1 MAHRPVNDNVYL
13 DHGATTPVRSEV
25 IEAMLPYW
33 TTSYGNPSS
42 VHRFGQIAGDGL
54 LRARETIASL
64 LNAQAE
70 EIIFTGCGSESD
82 NLAIRGVMWDARR
95 SGRGNHLIT
104 TSVEHKAVLETAIQ
118 LRDFANFEL
127 TILPVDKFGQ
137 VAVGELEAA
146 IRPDTVLASIMAANN
161 EIGTLQPIKD
171 IGALLR
177 EKGVL
182 FHTDAI
188 QAVAST
194 AWDMRRMPIDLMS
207 LAPHKFYGPKG
218 IGILYARSEI
228 NLVPSLTGG
237 SQENGRRAGTENV
250 AFAVGAAE
258 ALRLA
263 IAERK
268 ELTNHYRKLTSLIIQ
283 GILDAFPG
291 DCILTG
297 HPVERL
303 PNNASFAFRH
313 LSGNDLL
320 LHLDIEGISAS
331 SGSACLSG
339 DPKPSTVLEAIGL
352 TDEWTRGGLRIT
364 VGKQNNGKD
373 VHYLLEVLPAIVDR
387 LRQLSLQF
395 S

>member
-1 MAHRPVNDNVYL
+1 MAQRPINDNIYL

-42 VHRFGQIAGDGL
+42 VHRFGQVAGDAL
-54 LRARETIASL
+54 LRARETIAEL
-64 LNAQAE
+64 LNARPE

-82 NLAIRGVMWDARR
+82 NLAIRGVMWEARR
-95 SGRGNHLIT
+95 SGCGNHLIT
-104 TSVEHKAVLETAIQ
+104 SSIEHKAVLETALQ
-118 LRDFANFEL
+118 LRDFANFDL
-127 TILPVDKFGQ
+127 TILPVDNFGR
-137 VAVGELEAA
+137 VTINDIEAA
-146 IRPDTVLASIMAANN
+146 IRPDTVLVSIMAANN
-161 EIGTLQPIKD
+161 EIGTLQSID
-171 IGALLR
+171 EIGALLR
-177 EKGVL
+177 EKGVI

-188 QAVAST
+188 QAVASNN
-194 AWDMRRMPIDLMS
+194 WDMRQMPIDLMS

-218 IGILYARSEI
+218 IGILFSRSDL

-250 AFAVGAAE
+250 AFAIGAAE
-258 ALRLA
+258 ALRLTM
-263 IAERK
+263 AERN
-268 ELTNHYRKLTSLIIQ
+268 ELTDHYQKLTSLIIK
-283 GILDAFPG
+283 GILDAFPD

-297 HPVERL
+297 HPVDRL

-320 LHLDIEGISAS
+320 LHLDIEGISVS

-339 DPKPSTVLEAIGL
+339 DPKPSIVLEAIGL
-352 TDEWTRGGLRIT
+352 SDNWTRGGLRIT
-364 VGKQNNGKD
+364 VGKQNSERD
-373 VHYLLEVLPAIVDR
+373 IDYLLRILPSIVER
-387 LRQLSLQF
+387 LRQLSIQF